1 MQDWHIEAGAKFVRG
16 DERLGISEAWER
28 AKHDDYFHY
37 LFCLS
42 RKILKDPRERPDK
55 LGRIGVNNYSAVL
68 NPAKVRA
75 MRKLREDGWLYR
87 ELAVKFKVALQT
99 AQAVCN
105 HLTWQHVD

>member
-1 MQDWHIEAGAKFVRG
+1 MQDWHIEAGAKF
-16 DERLGISEAWER
+16 
-28 AKHDDYFHY
+28 
-37 LFCLS
+37 
-42 RKILKDPRERPDK
+42 
-55 LGRIGVNNYSAVL
+55 
-68 NPAKVRA
+68 VRA